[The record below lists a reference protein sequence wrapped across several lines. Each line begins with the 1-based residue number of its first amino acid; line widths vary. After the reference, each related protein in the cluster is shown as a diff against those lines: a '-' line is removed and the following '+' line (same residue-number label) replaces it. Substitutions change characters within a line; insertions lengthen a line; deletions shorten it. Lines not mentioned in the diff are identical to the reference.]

1 MYIGSLLI
9 FNYEFHEFNE
19 LNKRIMNEI
28 YWLQVIGNIGVL
40 SGTALV
46 VTIIALIILT
56 FGYCVFDVCDED
68 DRAKQAAI
76 VKWLR
81 RSAVGIVISI
91 VGVVFIP
98 SDKELMAIY
107 GIGGTIDYIKS
118 NDKAKELPDKVV
130 DALTKYLETLNEDE
144 KK

>member
-1 MYIGSLLI
+1 M
-9 FNYEFHEFNE
+9 
-19 LNKRIMNEI
+19 
-28 YWLQVIGNIGVL
+28 
-40 SGTALV
+40 
-46 VTIIALIILT
+46 IIALVTLT
-56 FGYCVFDVCDED
+56 FGYCAFEVYYDG

-81 RSAVGIVISI
+81 RSAVGIAISA

-118 NDKAKELPDKVV
+118 NDKAKQLPDKVV
-130 DALTKYLETLNEDE
+130 DALTKYLETLNEE
-144 KK
+144 KKE

>member
-1 MYIGSLLI
+1 MT
-9 FNYEFHEFNE
+9 
-19 LNKRIMNEI
+19 EI
-28 YWLQVIGNIGVL
+28 YWLQVIGNLGSRSVV
-40 SGTALV
+40 ALI
-46 VTIIALIILT
+46 VTIIALVILT
-56 FGYCVFDVCDED
+56 IGYCAFEVYDDD

-81 RSAVGIVISI
+81 RSVVGIVISV

-98 SDKELMAIY
+98 GDKELIAIY

-130 DALTKYLETLNEDE
+130 DALTKYLETLNEE
-144 KK
+144 KKD

>member
-1 MYIGSLLI
+1 MT
-9 FNYEFHEFNE
+9 
-19 LNKRIMNEI
+19 EI
-28 YWLQVIGNIGVL
+28 YWLQVIGNLGCL
-40 SGTALV
+40 GKWALV
-46 VTIIALIILT
+46 VTIIALIVLT
-56 FGYCVFDVCDED
+56 IGYCAFEVYDDD

-81 RSAVGIVISI
+81 RSAVGIAISV

-98 SDKELMAIY
+98 DDRELMAIY

-130 DALTKYLETLNEDE
+130 DALTKYLETINE
-144 KK
+144 KKKD